1 MNERRDILANTAAR
15 KLTGILDSR
24 LAPGLYLVAT
34 PIGNLNDITLR
45 ALGVL
50 ASANAVYCEDT
61 RHSRKLLSH
70 YGIKTPMRRYDDH
83 TSEKTRERILDDVAS
98 GHAVALISDAGMPL
112 ISDPGYKLVREAN
125 ARALRVTC
133 LPGANA
139 GLTALVLSGLPST
152 PFLFEGFLPNRKPAR
167 RGRLA
172 ELADIPA
179 TLVFYEAPSRV
190 AACLRDMA
198 GRCG

>member
-1 MNERRDILANTAAR
+1 M
-15 KLTGILDSR
+15 
-24 LAPGLYLVAT
+24 
-34 PIGNLNDITLR
+34 
-45 ALGVL
+45 
-50 ASANAVYCEDT
+50 
-61 RHSRKLLSH
+61 
-70 YGIKTPMRRYDDH
+70 
-83 TSEKTRERILDDVAS
+83 
-98 GHAVALISDAGMPL
+98 
-112 ISDPGYKLVREAN
+112 
-125 ARALRVTC
+125 TC

-198 GRCG
+198 EVLGERDGAVLRELTKKFEEASAGKLNELAEGFSNGNTARGEFVILCGPPGKPAAPEVDDLLNALRDRLEGESLRDAVQSVSAQFDLPRKQIYKLALGLKDTEPARGKGEE